1 MHPGAK
7 AGLLEQHGRDQAHD
21 GAHDADDHQR
31 DGVGDELGPVG
42 GPHKAE
48 GQPGGQLLDHKEL
61 QDKGSRHHDGHF
73 MQRHGKG
80 SVGHAAHVQR
90 HIVNDHAID
99 HDGGHDNGEDDLF
112 KQSFRHCYKLLF
124 IGCGKRSPHQN
135 KKRSRT
141 REPSSDFFARLP
153 FIACYDSTHFRCT

>member
-7 AGLLEQHGRDQAHD
+7 AGLLEQHGRNQAHD

-61 QDKGSRHHDGHF
+61 QDKG
-73 MQRHGKG
+73 G
-80 SVGHAAHVQR
+80 SPTRVTAFSKFPE
-90 HIVNDHAID
+90 N
-99 HDGGHDNGEDDLF
+99 F
-112 KQSFRHCYKLLF
+112 KFGLRA
-124 IGCGKRSPHQN
+124 G
-135 KKRSRT
+135 SRT
-141 REPSSDFFARLP
+141 FSQQ
-153 FIACYDSTHFRCT
+153 